1 MFSHKR
7 LTIDQLLP
15 KELREVFGM
24 VSIGALSMI
33 MPWTW
38 DYSEMKNISQENAE
52 PGVVAD
58 RSRLQEGYRSMGR
71 GEGEFQGARKRAG
84 S

>member
-1 MFSHKR
+1 MPRSLMASGRVEVSF
-7 LTIDQLLP
+7 LTFPFI
-15 KELREVFGM
+15 
-24 VSIGALSMI
+24 
-33 MPWTW
+33 
-38 DYSEMKNISQENAE
+38 E

-71 GEGEFQGARKRAG
+71 SEGQCEGARKRAG

>member
-1 MFSHKR
+1 MK
-7 LTIDQLLP
+7 ID
-15 KELREVFGM
+15 
-24 VSIGALSMI
+24 ILSKAI
-33 MPWTW
+33 
-38 DYSEMKNISQENAE
+38 E

-71 GEGEFQGARKRAG
+71 GEGKFQGARKRAG